1 MEEKDEGE
9 GEQEEQ
15 KEDTVIVERYHFWC
29 SLGDTKINLYCQKY
43 KMTSIDI
50 VNGNF
55 SRRKGRR
62 EFNSDRCEE
71 CVKSVGK
78 K

>member
-1 MEEKDEGE
+1 M
-9 GEQEEQ
+9 
-15 KEDTVIVERYHFWC
+15 IVERYHFWC
-29 SLGDTKINLYCQKY
+29 FLGDMKINLYCQKY
-43 KMTSIDI
+43 KMRSIDI

-71 CVKSVGK
+71 CVKSVGEK
-78 K
+78 